1 MEITIVHG
9 QAHKGSTY
17 RITTMIKENLAD
29 SDVIVNEYFMPKD
42 TPGYCAGCYQ
52 CIQKGEEYCPEA
64 EKVQKI
70 VASML
75 RSDIILFDSPNYC
88 YEMTGQLKTL
98 MDHLAFMWMPHR
110 PQKEMF
116 SKTGI
121 VISTAAGGGAG
132 KVTKSMARQL
142 FWWGVPKIYRMKY
155 SVNAAQWD
163 EVPEKIK
170 QKIIRETGIVSQK
183 IRNRI
188 NRTRPGIRRRPGIR
202 TILIFNIMRKMQ
214 GSNTW
219 NVTDKDY
226 WQKNGWLAKAR
237 PWR

>member
-17 RITTMIKENLAD
+17 HITTMIKENLAD

-110 PQKEMF
+110 PKKEMF
-116 SKTGI
+116 SKIGI

-155 SVNAAQWD
+155 SVNATQWD

-170 QKIIRETGIVSQK
+170 QKIIWETGIVSQK
-183 IRNRI
+183 ARNRI

-219 NVTDKDY
+219 NFTDKDY
-226 WQKNGWLAKAR
+226 WQKNGWLAKSR